1 MKYRFEPHAQ
11 QELRDAVAYYDSLS
25 VPLGHAF
32 LTEVERVI
40 SLLRNFPE
48 AWPELSPSTR
58 RCRTRRFPYGLVY
71 RIKELKLK
79 LLQLCICIETRTTGW
94 IVYDNETS

>member
-1 MKYRFEPHAQ
+1 MKYCFEPHAQ

-25 VPLGHAF
+25 LPLGHAF
-32 LTEVERVI
+32 LREVERVI

-58 RCRTRRFPYGLVY
+58 RCRTRRFPYGVVY
-71 RIKELKLK
+71 RIKEGE
-79 LLQLCICIETRTTGW
+79 IE
-94 IVYDNETS
+94 IVAVMHLHRDPNYWVDRL